1 MSKRD
6 KICAVVGR
14 MSAAL
19 SDMEVSEGAALW
31 PQAQNFA
38 LLVLQPTKTIEG
50 QNALCRMA
58 GIHTADNATLIRPTQ
73 ADMASW
79 YFNCFGNQ
87 PGRWAIFKLSNQLV
101 LKRLRGSEPCLRKEG
116 QPHAGYAPTVCNP
129 KEQFWFKCGRKFLWL
144 LIVGLLL
151 AALSGTQAL
160 AGTSVEIDTE
170 MRLSHWL
177 NTRPD
182 RLQPLPLSNSL
193 PQAGERANESLR
205 EVHVDGLNAET
216 PYLPGLIWMVPEEA
230 QVQRRIKLHL
240 LEQIQSAEVAPEVN
254 RIDAGN
260 LAGFVASFPVTG
272 RVVVDKTDPRW
283 LEVNPQHDP
292 ILKNGQRIVIPAR
305 PTTVTV
311 VRGDGHTCQVAHS
324 VNFYAPDY
332 IRRCDAAG
340 NPQLA
345 WVVQPDGLVR
355 RAGVALWN
363 ESEQDPPAPGAW
375 IVVADPSI
383 PWPDAIME
391 QVARLLATQGVAAD
405 MAPSRIIAL
414 EPQPDKWFAGQL
426 GLAGQPP
433 RDNALTLSDWGTI
446 GLIQTPTA
454 RMASAGNAAISVSR
468 VVPYTR
474 MTGSMQLMDWFELA
488 VRWTSVSNRLYGPAN
503 FSGDQAY
510 QDKSVDFKLRLLD
523 ETAVLPQLA
532 VGLRDLGGT
541 GLFSGE
547 YLVSSKRTG
556 NLDWSLGL
564 GWGYLGARGN
574 LGNPL
579 SVLSNKLN
587 TRPANEFGQ
596 GGTVNSSGIFKG
608 PTSLFG
614 GVQYQTP
621 WQPLLLKLEYDGND
635 YQHEPQNN
643 LQKQSSPFNVGL
655 VYRWNPGV
663 DLAVNWERGT
673 TLAMGMSFHGDL
685 SKFSMPKLND
695 PDSEPVSSRYP
706 EQEPDWKHVTALLEE
721 KTSWRV
727 LQISRAGSELIVR
740 FQNANAKHW
749 NAYVDRIV
757 SVLHRNVPGR
767 NILVFRI
774 QSAEY
779 GLGMHEFQVDRRAWV
794 EARTG
799 YIPTHHKQSTVF
811 ERAAF
816 DGFEYPQSDTLI
828 DRPLQAF
835 TGNAGIYLDHSFGGP
850 EGLLY
855 RLGLGAKGSW
865 YFQPDTWWTGSLQYG
880 LIDNYNKFV
889 YPGSNSTLPRV
900 RTNIE
905 RYVSTSPVTMPVFQL
920 THVDKLGDEHFYSLY
935 AGMLESMYGGVGG
948 EWLYRPW
955 HSPVAFGVDVNAVR
969 QRGFAQDFTFLG
981 YKTLTGHAS
990 LYWDTGFQDVN
1001 ATLRAGKYLAGD
1013 WGATLDL
1020 SRSFK
1025 NGVKMGAFATKTNVS
1040 AVQFGEGSYDKGV
1053 YVRIPFDAL
1062 LTRSSTNIASVIWH
1076 PLTRDGGAILNRE
1089 FPLFGLTEKQ
1099 SGDLLKW
1106 SPWTDE
1112 RKTQFGDAADTFPNI
1127 GPRSSVFAAAKN
1139 DLKNV
1144 GHAVATTQF
1153 WGSMLWMGGITLV
1166 SSILDKPA
1174 DRLAVN
1180 YGAGQSMKAVETA
1193 GNLLPF
1199 AVLGASGL
1207 AFLGGEPDSK
1217 LAATAYSSL
1226 AAGGIGFAGTLA
1238 LKYAIGRDRPSIG
1251 NGPSSF
1257 VFANKKNGNAS
1268 MPSGHTTLMWA
1279 AVTPYAKAYDAP
1291 WLYGAAAITNLAR
1304 VGGRNHWFSDTVA
1317 GGLLGYAI
1325 GDFIHQ
1331 SHRNSN
1337 KAGAEWAV
1345 SPNGVTA
1352 YWKIE

>member
-1 MSKRD
+1 MRKGEQLH
-6 KICAVVGR
+6 AGR
-14 MSAAL
+14 A
-19 SDMEVSEGAALW
+19 
-31 PQAQNFA
+31 
-38 LLVLQPTKTIEG
+38 PTFCERSNEQFG
-50 QNALCRMA
+50 
-58 GIHTADNATLIRPTQ
+58 
-73 ADMASW
+73 
-79 YFNCFGNQ
+79 FNC
-87 PGRWAIFKLSNQLV
+87 
-101 LKRLRGSEPCLRKEG
+101 G
-116 QPHAGYAPTVCNP
+116 Q
-129 KEQFWFKCGRKFLWL
+129 KFSRR

-151 AALSGTQAL
+151 AALSGPQAQ
-160 AGTSVEIDTE
+160 AGTSAEIDTE

-182 RLQPLPLSNSL
+182 RLQPPSL
-193 PQAGERANESLR
+193 LFLKE
-205 EVHVDGLNAET
+205 LNAET

-260 LAGFVASFPVTG
+260 LAEFVASFPATG

-340 NPQLA
+340 SPQLA
-345 WVVQPDGLVR
+345 WVVQPDGLVQ

-363 ESEQDPPAPGAW
+363 KSEQDPPAPGAW

-579 SVLSNKLN
+579 SVLSSKLN
-587 TRPANEFGQ
+587 TRPAATVGQ
-596 GGTVNSSGIFKG
+596 GGTVSSSGIFKG

-621 WQPLLLKLEYDGND
+621 WQSLLLKLEYDGND

-643 LQKQSSPFNVGL
+643 FQKQSSPFNVGL
-655 VYRWNPGV
+655 VYRLNPGV

-695 PDSEPVSSRYP
+695 PDSEPVSALYP
-706 EQEPDWKHVTALLEE
+706 DREPDWKHVTALLEE

-774 QSAEY
+774 QSADY
-779 GLGMHEFQVDRRAWV
+779 GLGMHEFQIDRRAWV

-835 TGNAGIYLDHSFGGP
+835 TGKAGIYLDHSFGGP

-855 RLGLGAKGSW
+855 RFGLGAKGNW

-1040 AVQFGEGSYDKGV
+1040 AAQFGEGSFDKGV
-1053 YVRIPFDAL
+1053 YVNIPFDAL

-1089 FPLFGLTEKQ
+1089 FPLFGLTKKQ

-1106 SPWTDE
+1106 SPWSDE
-1112 RKTQFGDAADTFPNI
+1112 RKTQFGDAADTFPNVS
-1127 GPRSSVFAAAKN
+1127 PRSSVFVAAKN

-1144 GHAVATTQF
+1144 GHTVATTQF

-1180 YGAGQSMKAVETA
+1180 HGAGQSMKAVETA

-1217 LAATAYSSL
+1217 FTTTAYSSL
-1226 AAGGIGFAGTLA
+1226 AAGGIGLAGTLA
-1238 LKYAIGRDRPSIG
+1238 LKYAIGRDRPSVG
-1251 NGPSSF
+1251 TGHSSF
-1257 VFANKKNGNAS
+1257 AFANQKNGNAS

-1291 WLYGAAAITNLAR
+1291 WLYGVAAVTNLAR
-1304 VGGRNHWFSDTVA
+1304 IGGRNHWFSDTVA
-1317 GGLLGYAI
+1317 GSLLGYAI

-1331 SHRNSN
+1331 SHRNST
-1337 KAGAEWAV
+1337 KAGAEWVV